1 MAANLAISPRGNTER
16 IAESPDVDIRKE
28 ALNAP
33 TSPLEMLELRL
44 VTPFPVAFRPDR
56 LLATELKLS
65 RAHVEELAASGL
77 LRISTAGVRAF
88 RRHVRDQTI
97 VQIGISG
104 LGDEFDIKAGGWL
117 RLSAVLIFEAMTPSR
132 RYSRRR
138 DGGSRR

>member
-104 LGDEFDIKAGGWL
+104 LGDEFDIKAAAG
-117 RLSAVLIFEAMTPSR
+117 
-132 RYSRRR
+132 
-138 DGGSRR
+138 